1 MMRTILE
8 ISHEVSTIFQGF
20 SRTNIHA
27 VAATDT
33 PEIVYENPFFCIGYD
48 INGEYWQ
55 FEQIFRVFVFCLCD
69 CCTISKRPIQEYLL

>member
-33 PEIVYENPFFCIGYD
+33 PEIVYGNPFFSIGYD
-48 INGEYWQ
+48 INGEGADNAALSALDT
-55 FEQIFRVFVFCLCD
+55 VGLACD
-69 CCTISKRPIQEYLL
+69 NALSS

>member
-1 MMRTILE
+1 ME

-33 PEIVYENPFFCIGYD
+33 PEIVYGNPFLGIGCD
-48 INGEYWQ
+48 INGELSNLNRL
-55 FEQIFRVFVFCLCD
+55 FEYMYFVHD
-69 CCTISKRPIQEYLL
+69 KKKTI

>member
-33 PEIVYENPFFCIGYD
+33 PEIVYGNPFLGIGCD
-48 INGEYWQ
+48 INGEGAGDTACPALDA
-55 FEQIFRVFVFCLCD
+55 VGLVCGNAL
-69 CCTISKRPIQEYLL
+69 SS